1 MERRKSR
8 ERSTVSCIVRE
19 RERERDGEVS
29 WRRKRRR
36 RMRRTGLYRSWRSA
50 L

>member
-1 MERRKSR
+1 
-8 ERSTVSCIVRE
+8 
-19 RERERDGEVS
+19 VS
-29 WRRKRRR
+29 WRRKRRRR